1 MDIWS
6 AGCIFAEIILGRPI
20 FTGKTDMDQLKL
32 IFDLIGTPNET
43 SWEGF
48 HELKLIR
55 TGEVTIDKQR
65 RSKLRQKY
73 GSRIQPATALSLFEK
88 LLELDP
94 KKRFTASR
102 ALEHRYFQSEPVAPA
117 DPRDL
122 GTINLGGDGSGYH
135 EFQTKKR
142 RREAKAVAKVAEE
155 ESKSRGEIV
164 EKQKEAFDKAY
175 RDHLKKKKSLPLGV
189 SD

>member
-1 MDIWS
+1 
-6 AGCIFAEIILGRPI
+6 
-20 FTGKTDMDQLKL
+20 MDQLKL

-175 RDHLKKKKSLPLGV
+175 RDHLKKKEITAPWCV
-189 SD
+189 

>member
-1 MDIWS
+1 
-6 AGCIFAEIILGRPI
+6 
-20 FTGKTDMDQLKL
+20 MDQLKL
-32 IFDLIGTPNET
+32 IFDLIGTPNEK
-43 SWEGF
+43 SWEGYRD
-48 HELKLIR
+48 LKLIR
-55 TGEVTIDKQR
+55 TGEVTINKQR
-65 RSKLRQKY
+65 RPKLREKY
-73 GSRIQPATALSLFEK
+73 GSRIQPAAALSLFEK

-102 ALEHRYFQSEPVAPA
+102 ALEHCYFQSEPVAPA

-122 GTINLGGDGSGYH
+122 GTINVGGDGSGYH

-155 ESKSRGEIV
+155 ESKSRGEIG
-164 EKQKEAFDKAY
+164 EKQKEAFDRAY
-175 RDHLKKKKSLPLGV
+175 RDHLNKKKKLPLWV